1 VSAKKAKTTLTLPAD
16 DLASLRDAERSV
28 QQLDAARGRLRQLGR
43 EALGI
48 GVPGEDRVH
57 PDRRLSAVAAT
68 LGAAMAM
75 PAVAVLVARES
86 IADVLGAGPVAL
98 TAIVAL
104 VPIAAAAV
112 AVPVAA
118 RWARARS
125 GLTLVAAAVLSA
137 ALALAAVTTGQLV
150 LALTLA
156 VAGAAAGAIAATVPS
171 TLADL
176 EPPLARPHVFAIF
189 RAGELGGQALVLLLA
204 AVLVAGVGLTWRGL
218 LLTAGELAFA
228 AAAASWF
235 LREPLVGR
243 DERLVREAAV
253 PQAADAAAPRALGT
267 GEALRR
273 VLEVRTVRHLLIA
286 QVLLG
291 FTSLPLLTYVLF
303 YAEERW
309 GFSPGGR
316 WVLAAGLLA
325 AGAAALAA
333 VAARPVELYR
343 QGVSRLLGAATLEL
357 LVAACAIVVAVTVP
371 AVVVTVAALALAV
384 TSLALVRPTLD
395 AALFSVVPAGS
406 RPYAAGLAAAC
417 SWGAAGIGGLVVL
430 SGIDRRFGPGG
441 ALVVVALLVAQAA
454 GAVRSAAGTVDD
466 DVDHVV
472 DDVVERAEL
481 HEMTA
486 RGAHLPM
493 LACRH
498 IDFSYGSL
506 QVLFD
511 VDFTVDDGEM
521 VALLGTNG
529 AGKST
534 LLRVISGLGIPSQG
548 TVRLHGEDI
557 TYVDAERRMRLGI
570 SQVPGGRGVY
580 GPLTVVENLRILGYA
595 NRDRK
600 AVDSGIDAAFEAFPR
615 LAERRNQLASTLSG
629 GEQQMLSLSR
639 AYLARPRLL
648 LIDEL
653 SLGLSPKIVGELLEM
668 VRRINAAG
676 TAVVVV
682 EQSVNVALSLVRH
695 AYFMEK
701 GEVRFDGAAAELLAR
716 PDLLRSVFLEGATR
730 NGKRPARSSR

>member
-1 VSAKKAKTTLTLPAD
+1 MSARKAKAPAD
-16 DLASLRDAERSV
+16 TLASLRDAERSV
-28 QQLDAARGRLRQLGR
+28 EELEVARGRLRQLGR

-48 GVPGEDRVH
+48 GGPADASAR
-57 PDRRLSAVAAT
+57 PDRRLSAVAAV

-75 PAVAVLVARES
+75 PAVAMVVARQS
-86 IADVLGAGPVAL
+86 IADVLGAGPMAL
-98 TAIVAL
+98 TAMVAL
-104 VPIAAAAV
+104 VPMAAAVV
-112 AVPVAA
+112 AVPVVA
-118 RWARARS
+118 RSSGARA
-125 GLTLVAAAVLSA
+125 GLTLVAGAVLSA
-137 ALALAAVTTGQLV
+137 ALALASVTTGQLV

-156 VAGAAAGAIAATVPS
+156 AAGAAVGAIAATVPS
-171 TLADL
+171 LLADL

-189 RAGELGGQALVLLLA
+189 RAGEMGGQAMVLLLA
-204 AVLVAGVGLTWRGL
+204 ALLVAGADLTWRGL
-218 LLTAGELAFA
+218 LLTTGELALA

-243 DERLVREAAV
+243 DEHLVREAAV
-253 PQAADAAAPRALGT
+253 PHAADAAAARALGT

-273 VLEVRTVRHLLIA
+273 VLEVRTVRQLLVA

-291 FTSLPLLTYVLF
+291 FTSLPLLAYVLF
-303 YAEERW
+303 YVDERW
-309 GFSPGGR
+309 GLSPGAG
-316 WVLAAGLLA
+316 WMLAAGVLG
-325 AGAAALAA
+325 AGAAAL
-333 VAARPVELYR
+333 VAMASRPVELYR
-343 QGVSRLLGAATLEL
+343 QGMSRLLGAATVEL
-357 LVAACAIVVAVTVP
+357 LVAAAALVVAVAVP
-371 AVVVTVAALALAV
+371 SLVVTVAGLAV
-384 TSLALVRPTLD
+384 AVISLAVVRPTLD
-395 AALFSVVPAGS
+395 AALHSVVPAGS
-406 RPYAAGLAAAC
+406 RPFAAGLTAAC
-417 SWGAAGIGGLVVL
+417 SWGSAGLGGLVLL

-454 GAVRSAAGTVDD
+454 GALRSAARTVDED
-466 DVDHVV
+466 IDHVV

-498 IDFSYGSL
+498 IDFSYGAL

-534 LLRVISGLGIPSQG
+534 LLRVVSGLGIPSQG

-580 GPLTVVENLRILGYA
+580 RPLTVVENLRTLGYA
-595 NRDRK
+595 NRDRRQ
-600 AVDSGIDAAFEAFPR
+600 VESGIDAAFEAFPR

-668 VRRINAAG
+668 VRRINGAG

-701 GEVRFDGAAAELLAR
+701 GEIRFDGPAADLLAR
-716 PDLLRSVFLEGATR
+716 PDLLRSVFLQGATR